1 MSDDTFPPFIKWGD
15 YKSKDSAMPDKLHVH
30 VTEVE
35 TFETEYGVSV
45 NAKVN
50 GVEVAIPLRNFNSPN
65 TSLLK
70 SWRIN
75 VRNGRIKKGKKFV
88 LYTFLGKSKNGRDIR
103 RWIMEFDSKSPS
115 CSFL

>member
-1 MSDDTFPPFIKWGD
+1 MSDDTFPPFLKWGD

-50 GVEVAIPLRNFNSPN
+50 GVESAIPLRNFNSPN

-88 LYTFLGKSKNGRDIR
+88 LYTFLGKSKIGRDIR
-103 RWIMEFDSKSPS
+103 RWIM
-115 CSFL
+115 